1 MAILQRQGGVNGMSG
16 AAERKSSERH
26 QQGAGWHVLEPAD
39 VREQLKAESPLS
51 DEEAGNRL
59 VSYGPNALPEARAKG
74 PWARLGR
81 QLRNFLIYVL
91 ATAAVITASLG
102 QWVDAGVIAAVVVIQ
117 TLVGFI
123 QEGKAEQ
130 ALSAIRHMLAP
141 KARVLRSGGQHQLDA
156 ANLVPG
162 DTVLLEPGDRV
173 PADLRLEKSH
183 NLKIDEAILT
193 GESEAV
199 DKSTGAVSAD
209 APLGDQSGMAFS
221 GTMVATGTGRGIVVR
236 TGARTEIGR
245 ISGLLAQTTTLK
257 TPLLEQMDRFARVL
271 SIIVILTG
279 IAIFFGG
286 LVFSGL
292 PFRELFMAVVGLTVA
307 AIPEGLPAILTITLA
322 IGVRQM
328 ARRKAVVR
336 RMPVIET
343 LGAVSVICSDKTGTL
358 TRNEMMV
365 TRAVLSG
372 ARLEVT
378 GEGYGFEGAVNGEQG
393 QQAKSPLLDELARAA
408 ALCNDAHV
416 HQESGRVR
424 INGDPM
430 EAALSVFARKAG
442 FDVHSSS
449 ADWPRKDEVPF
460 DTQNRFMATLNHD
473 HHGHSVIYLKG
484 APERIL
490 DMCSGE
496 VTESGEV
503 SGLNRGF
510 WDQVITEM
518 ATEGLRILALA
529 RKPAR
534 PGLSELAIEEL
545 EQGAELLGL
554 VGLLDPPRQE
564 AIRAIADCHDAGIRV
579 KMITGDHGV
588 TAGAIARKLGLKN
601 TDHVLTGRE
610 LDQLDDK
617 QLRELVGEV
626 DVFARTSPE
635 HKLRLVTALQ
645 AQHGV
650 VAMTG
655 DGVND
660 APALKRADVGIAM
673 GVKGSEAAREASSVV
688 LLDDNFASIAAAVRE
703 GRTVY
708 TNLKKGIAFM
718 LPINGG
724 ESISLITALL
734 LGLTL
739 PISALQIL
747 WVNMVSSVVLAMT
760 LAFEPAKPDV
770 MKKPPRLRDESL
782 LQGFVVWRV
791 AFVSL
796 LFLTGIFAAWYWAMH
811 HDSSET
817 TARTLAVNTLVAME
831 VFYLFA
837 VRYLDSPSITLRG
850 VLGTPIVLL
859 AVATV
864 IALQLLFTYLPWFNG
879 TFGTEALSLGM
890 LAFAAG
896 AGVVVLVVLEIETA
910 LRKRLLRA
918 GPG

>member
-1 MAILQRQGGVNGMSG
+1 MS
-16 AAERKSSERH
+16 EPVEVKSSERH
-26 QQGAGWHVLEPAD
+26 QLKREWHVLPPAD
-39 VREQLKAESPLS
+39 ARQQLKAEAPLS
-51 DEEAGNRL
+51 DDEVRHRL
-59 VSYGPNALPEARAKG
+59 ASHGPNALPEAPASG

-81 QLRNFLIYVL
+81 QLKNFLIYVL

-102 QWVDAGVIAAVVVIQ
+102 HWVDAGVIMAVVVIQ
-117 TLVGFI
+117 TLVGFL

-141 KARVLRSGGQHQLDA
+141 KARVVRSDGQHQIDA

-173 PADLRLEKSH
+173 PADLRLEKAH

-199 DKSTGAVSAD
+199 EKSTEAVTAD
-209 APLGDQSGMAFS
+209 APLGNQSGMAFS
-221 GTMVATGTGRGIVVR
+221 GTMVATGTGRGVVVL

-257 TPLLEQMDRFARVL
+257 TPLLEQIDRFARLL
-271 SIIVILTG
+271 SIVVIIAG
-279 IAIFFGG
+279 IAIFVGG
-286 LVFSGL
+286 SVFSGL

-328 ARRKAVVR
+328 ARRQAVVR

-372 ARLEVT
+372 VRLEVT
-378 GEGYGFEGAVNGEQG
+378 GEGYELEGAVNDDSGRLAE
-393 QQAKSPLLDELARAA
+393 SPLLDELARAA

-416 HQESGRVR
+416 LHDSGRVR
-424 INGDPM
+424 ISGDPM
-430 EAALSVFARKAG
+430 EAALSVFSRKAG
-442 FDVHSSS
+442 FDVESSA
-449 ADWPRKDEVPF
+449 ADWPRKDEIPF
-460 DTQNRFMATLNHD
+460 DTQHRFMATLNHD

-490 DMCSGE
+490 EMCASE
-496 VTESGEV
+496 VAESGETRE
-503 SGLNRGF
+503 LHRDF
-510 WDQVITEM
+510 WEQIITEM
-518 ATEGLRILALA
+518 ASDGLRVLALA
-529 RKPAR
+529 RR
-534 PGLSELAIEEL
+534 PVERGFGELAIEDL
-545 EQGAELLGL
+545 DQGAELLGL

-564 AIRAIADCHDAGIRV
+564 AIRSIADCHNAGIRV
-579 KMITGDHGV
+579 KMITGDHAV
-588 TAGAIARKLGLKN
+588 TAGAIARKLGLGSAER
-601 TDHVLTGRE
+601 VLTGKE
-610 LDQLDDK
+610 LDELDDD
-617 QLRELVGEV
+617 QLRDLVATV
-626 DVFARTSPE
+626 NVFARTSPE

-645 AQHGV
+645 ALNEV

-760 LAFEPAKPDV
+760 LAFEPAEPDV
-770 MKKPPRLRDESL
+770 MKHPPRPRDESL
-782 LQGFVVWRV
+782 LRGFVVWRV
-791 AFVSL
+791 VFVSL
-796 LFLTGIFAAWYWAMH
+796 LFLAGIFAAWYWAMH
-811 HDSSET
+811 HYGEEN

-831 VFYLFA
+831 MFYLFA
-837 VRYLDSPSITLRG
+837 VRYLDSASITLRG
-850 VLGTPIVLL
+850 VLGTPVVLL
-859 AVATV
+859 AVVSV
-864 IALQLLFTYLPWFNG
+864 IALQLLFTYLPWFNT
-879 TFGTEALSLGM
+879 TFGSEPLSLPM
-890 LAFAAG
+890 LAFAVG
-896 AGVVVLVVLEIETA
+896 SGIGLLFVLELETA
-910 LRKRLLRA
+910 LRRRLLRA
-918 GPG
+918 DPG

>member
-1 MAILQRQGGVNGMSG
+1 MS
-16 AAERKSSERH
+16 ESVELKRSERE
-26 QQGAGWHVLEPAD
+26 QREPEWHVLQPDDA
-39 VREQLKAESPLS
+39 RRQLKAEAPLS
-51 DEEAGNRL
+51 DDEVRARL
-59 VSYGPNALPEARAKG
+59 ASHGPNALSEARAKG

-81 QLRNFLIYVL
+81 QLKNFLIYVL
-91 ATAAVITASLG
+91 SGAAVITASLG
-102 QWVDAGVIAAVVVIQ
+102 HWVDAGVILAVVVIQ

-141 KARVLRSGGQHQLDA
+141 KARVVRSDGQHQIDA

-199 DKSTGAVSAD
+199 DKSTEVVAAD

-221 GTMVATGTGRGIVVR
+221 GTMVATGTGRGVVVR
-236 TGARTEIGR
+236 TGASTEIGR

-257 TPLLEQMDRFARVL
+257 TPLLEQMDKFARIL
-271 SIIVILTG
+271 SIVVIIAG
-279 IAIFFGG
+279 AAIFVGG
-286 LVFSGL
+286 SVFSGL

-328 ARRKAVVR
+328 ARRQAVVR

-372 ARLEVT
+372 VWLDVT
-378 GEGYGFEGAVNGEQG
+378 GEGYDFDGAVNGERG
-393 QQAKSPLLDELARAA
+393 QLADSDLLDEFARAA

-416 HQESGRVR
+416 HHDSGRVR

-442 FDVHSSS
+442 FDADRS
-449 ADWPRKDEVPF
+449 AVDWPRKDEIPF

-490 DMCSGE
+490 DMCASE
-496 VTESGEV
+496 VAESGEA
-503 SGLNRGF
+503 GELRRDL
-510 WDQVITEM
+510 WEQVITEM
-518 ATEGLRILALA
+518 ASDGLRVLALA
-529 RKPAR
+529 RKPSER
-534 PGLSELAIEEL
+534 GISELAIEDL

-579 KMITGDHGV
+579 KMITGDHAV

-601 TDHVLTGRE
+601 TERVLTGKE
-610 LDQLDDK
+610 LDQLDDD
-617 QLRELVGEV
+617 QLRDLVGEV

-635 HKLRLVTALQ
+635 HKLRLVAALQ
-645 AQHGV
+645 ALHGV

-708 TNLKKGIAFM
+708 TNLKKGIAFV

-724 ESISLITALL
+724 ESISLVTALL

-760 LAFEPAKPDV
+760 LAFEPAEPDV
-770 MKKPPRLRDESL
+770 MKHPPRARNESL
-782 LQGFVVWRV
+782 LRGFVVWRV
-791 AFVSL
+791 LFVSL
-796 LFLTGIFAAWYWAMH
+796 LFLAGIFAAWYWAIH
-811 HDSSET
+811 HYGDER

-831 VFYLFA
+831 MFYLFA
-837 VRYLDSPSITLRG
+837 VRYLDSASITLRG
-850 VLGTPIVLL
+850 VLGTPVVLL
-859 AVATV
+859 AVVAV
-864 IALQLLFTYLPWFNG
+864 IALQLLFTYLPWFND
-879 TFGTEALSLGM
+879 TFGTQALSLEM
-890 LAFAAG
+890 LGFAVIAG
-896 AGVVVLVVLEIETA
+896 LVLLVILEIETA
-910 LRKRLLRA
+910 LRNRLLRA
-918 GPG
+918 GPE

>member
-1 MAILQRQGGVNGMSG
+1 MAESEERNNG
-16 AAERKSSERH
+16 EPH
-26 QQGAGWHVLEPAD
+26 QQTTEWHVLGPVS
-39 VREQLKAESPLS
+39 VREQLEARAPLS
-51 DEEAGNRL
+51 AEEAQNRL
-59 VSYGPNALPEARAKG
+59 TQYGPNALPEARAKG

-91 ATAAVITASLG
+91 AMAAVITASLG
-102 QWVDAGVIAAVVVIQ
+102 HWVDAGVIMAVVVLQ

-141 KARVLRSGGQHQLDA
+141 KARVVRADGQHQIDA
-156 ANLVPG
+156 AGLVPG

-199 DKSTGAVSAD
+199 DKSTEAVTSD
-209 APLGDQSGMAFS
+209 AALGDQAGMAFS

-236 TGARTEIGR
+236 TGADTEIGR

-257 TPLLEQMDRFARVL
+257 TPLLEQMDKFARIL
-271 SIIVILTG
+271 SIIVIVAG

-286 LVFSGL
+286 LWFSGL

-378 GEGYGFEGAVNGEQG
+378 GEGYDFDGAVNGDSG
-393 QQAKSPLLDELARAA
+393 QLAESPQLGELARAA

-416 HQESGRVR
+416 HHDSGRVR

-442 FDVHSSS
+442 FDVESGATH
-449 ADWPRKDEVPF
+449 WPRKDEIPF

-490 DMCSGE
+490 EMCASE
-496 VTESGEV
+496 VAESGETTA
-503 SGLNRGF
+503 LNRAF

-518 ATEGLRILALA
+518 ASEGLRMLALA
-529 RKPAR
+529 RKPAEQ
-534 PGLSELAIEEL
+534 GFTELAIEDL
-545 EQGAELLGL
+545 EEGAELLGL

-601 TDHVLTGRE
+601 TKRVLTGKE
-610 LDQLDDK
+610 LDHLDDD
-617 QLRELVGEV
+617 QLRDLVGDV

-635 HKLRLVTALQ
+635 HKLRLVKALQ
-645 AQHGV
+645 ALHGV

-760 LAFEPAKPDV
+760 LAFEPAEPDV
-770 MKKPPRLRDESL
+770 MKHPPRARDESL
-782 LQGFVVWRV
+782 LRGFVVWRV

-796 LFLTGIFAAWYWAMH
+796 LFLVGIFAAWYWAMH
-811 HDSSET
+811 HYGSET

-831 VFYLFA
+831 MFYLFA
-837 VRYLDSPSITLRG
+837 VRYLDSASITLRG

-859 AVATV
+859 AVAAV
-864 IALQLLFTYLPWFNG
+864 IALQLLFTYLPWFNR
-879 TFGTEALSLGM
+879 TFGSEALSLDM

-896 AGVVVLVVLEIETA
+896 SGVALLVILELETA

-918 GPG
+918 DPG

>member
-1 MAILQRQGGVNGMSG
+1 MTELV
-16 AAERKSSERH
+16 EVKSSER
-26 QQGAGWHVLEPAD
+26 GEGEPEWHVLGPAET
-39 VREQLKAESPLS
+39 RQELNAEMPLS
-51 DEEAGNRL
+51 ADEVRHRL
-59 VSYGPNALPEARAKG
+59 ASYGPNALPESRARS

-81 QLRNFLIYVL
+81 QLKNFLIFVL
-91 ATAAVITASLG
+91 TAAAAITAILG
-102 QWVDAGVIAAVVVIQ
+102 HWVDAGVILAVVVIQ
-117 TLVGFI
+117 TLVGFV

-141 KARVLRSGGQHQLDA
+141 KARVVRSDGQHQVDA
-156 ANLVPG
+156 AGLVPG

-199 DKSTGAVSAD
+199 DKSTEAVTAD
-209 APLGDQSGMAFS
+209 AALGDQSGMAFS

-245 ISGLLAQTTTLK
+245 ISGLLAQTETLK
-257 TPLLEQMDRFARVL
+257 TPLLEQMDRFARIL
-271 SIIVILTG
+271 SIVVILAG
-279 IAIFFGG
+279 IAIFVGG
-286 LVFSGL
+286 SVFSGL

-328 ARRKAVVR
+328 ARRQAVVR

-365 TRAVLSG
+365 TRVVLSG

-378 GEGYGFEGAVNGEQG
+378 GEGYDFDGAVSSEPG
-393 QQAKSPLLDELARAA
+393 QPVESALLDEIARAA

-416 HQESGRVR
+416 HQDSGKIR
-424 INGDPM
+424 ITGDPM
-430 EAALSVFARKAG
+430 EAALSVFARKAR
-442 FDVHSSS
+442 FDVENSPT
-449 ADWPRKDEVPF
+449 DWPRKDEIPF
-460 DTQNRFMATLNHD
+460 DTENRFMATLHHD
-473 HHGHSVIYLKG
+473 HHGHSVVYLKG

-490 DMCSGE
+490 DMCASE
-496 VTESGEV
+496 VAESGEARELRRNV
-503 SGLNRGF
+503 
-510 WDQVITEM
+510 WEQVIAEM
-518 ATEGLRILALA
+518 ASDGLRVLALA
-529 RKPAR
+529 RKPAER
-534 PGLSELAIEEL
+534 GIGELAIEDL

-564 AIRAIADCHDAGIRV
+564 AIWAISECHDAGIRV
-579 KMITGDHGV
+579 KMITGDHGL

-601 TDHVLTGRE
+601 TERVLTGKE
-610 LDQLDDK
+610 LDQLDDG
-617 QLRELVGEV
+617 QLRDLVAEV

-645 AQHGV
+645 ALHGV

-708 TNLKKGIAFM
+708 SNLKKGIAFM

-760 LAFEPAKPDV
+760 LAFEPAEPDV
-770 MKKPPRLRDESL
+770 MKRMPRARNESL
-782 LQGFVVWRV
+782 LKGFVIWRV
-791 AFVSL
+791 VFVSL
-796 LFLTGIFAAWYWAMH
+796 LFLIGIFAAWHWAIH
-811 HDSSET
+811 HYGDEE

-831 VFYLFA
+831 MFYLFA
-837 VRYLDSPSITLRG
+837 VRYLDSASITLRG
-850 VLGTPIVLL
+850 VLGTPVVLL
-859 AVATV
+859 AVASV
-864 IALQLLFTYLPWFNG
+864 IALQLLFTYVPWFND
-879 TFGTEALSLGM
+879 TFGTRALSLEM
-890 LAFAAG
+890 LGFAVAAG
-896 AGVVVLVVLEIETA
+896 LMVLAILEIETL

-918 GPG
+918 GPV

>member
-1 MAILQRQGGVNGMSG
+1 MAEPE
-16 AAERKSSERH
+16 ERKNGESDR
-26 QQGAGWHVLEPAD
+26 QDIAWHRLEPMA
-39 VREQLKAESPLS
+39 VREQLEVAGPLPA
-51 DEEAGNRL
+51 EEAERRL
-59 VSYGPNALPEARAKG
+59 ARHGPNALAEAHART

-81 QLRNFLIYVL
+81 QLRNFLIYAL

-102 QWVDAGVIAAVVVIQ
+102 HWMDAGVIMAVVVIQ

-123 QEGKAEQ
+123 QEGKAEE

-141 KARVLRSGGQHQLDA
+141 KARVVRADGQRQIDA

-183 NLKIDEAILT
+183 NLKIDESILT
-193 GESEAV
+193 GESETV
-199 DKSTGAVSAD
+199 EKSIETVAED
-209 APLGDQSGMAFS
+209 AALGDQDGMAFS

-236 TGARTEIGR
+236 TGADTEIGR

-257 TPLLEQMDRFARVL
+257 TPLLEQMDRFTRGL
-271 SIIVILTG
+271 SIVVILTG
-279 IAIFFGG
+279 VAIFFGG
-286 LVFSGL
+286 LAFSGL
-292 PFRELFMAVVGLTVA
+292 PFRELFMAVVGLTVS

-372 ARLEVT
+372 ARLTVT
-378 GEGYGFEGAVNGEQG
+378 GEGYDVDGAVNGDNG
-393 QQAKSPLLDELARAA
+393 QPAESVLLDELARAA
-408 ALCNDAHV
+408 ALCNDAQV
-416 HQESGRVR
+416 HHESGRVR

-442 FDVHSSS
+442 FDVDGS
-449 ADWPRKDEVPF
+449 AAAWPRKDEIPF

-473 HHGHSVIYLKG
+473 HHGHSAIYLKG
-484 APERIL
+484 APERIFA
-490 DMCSGE
+490 MCAGE
-496 VTESGEV
+496 VTGAGEV
-503 SGLNRGF
+503 VALNRAF

-518 ATEGLRILALA
+518 ASGGLRVLALA
-529 RKPAR
+529 RKPAAR
-534 PGLSELAIEEL
+534 GVTELAIEDLAE
-545 EQGAELLGL
+545 GAELLGL

-579 KMITGDHGV
+579 KMITGDHGI
-588 TAGAIARKLGLKN
+588 TAGAIASKLGLKN
-601 TDHVLTGRE
+601 TARVLTGKE
-610 LDQLDDK
+610 LDRLDDD

-635 HKLRLVTALQ
+635 HKLRLVKALQ
-645 AQHGV
+645 AEHGV

-708 TNLKKGIAFM
+708 TNLKKAIAFM

-760 LAFEPAKPDV
+760 LAFEPAEPDV
-770 MKKPPRLRDESL
+770 MKHPPRARNESL
-782 LQGFVVWRV
+782 LRGFVIWRV

-796 LFLTGIFAAWYWAMH
+796 LFLAGIFAAWYWAMH
-811 HDSSET
+811 HDDSEP

-831 VFYLFA
+831 MFYLFA
-837 VRYLDSPSITLRG
+837 VRYLDSASITLRG
-850 VLGTPIVLL
+850 VLGTPVVLL
-859 AVATV
+859 AVAAV
-864 IALQLLFTYLPWFNG
+864 VLLQLLFTYLPWFNT
-879 TFGTEALSLGM
+879 TFGSAALSPGM
-890 LAFAAG
+890 LAFAVG
-896 AGVVVLVVLEIETA
+896 AGIVLLVILEIETA

-918 GPG
+918 DPG